1 MDGTEI
7 ACEVIAG
14 GILSDHKGM
23 NLPGGAMSAPSLT
36 DNDRIDAEFALRLGV
51 DFLALSFV
59 RHASDIE
66 ALRKLAL
73 AAGAPVSII
82 GKIEKPPEALDNI
95 EGILDAADA
104 IMVARG
110 DLGVELPP
118 QAVPTVQNQLIDLA
132 RARHKPVI
140 VATQMLE
147 SMIEHPRPTRAEVSD
162 VATAVRAGADAVMLS
177 AETAV
182 GKYPVEAV
190 KMVDDIARQMEG
202 YLWKQGAFGSLT
214 RRQPTVL
221 PRPIE
226 DALSEFMAHLSRD
239 LLVRAIMVIS
249 LQGRS
254 LAVMSSSRPGAPIIG
269 ICPDYRSS
277 GIARLLW
284 GVIPVT
290 VDPKAIGDPYSL
302 AKKTATE
309 LHLACEGDTILVVRG
324 FSSDPKQNTPS
335 VTVVTV

>member
-1 MDGTEI
+1 
-7 ACEVIAG
+7 
-14 GILSDHKGM
+14 
-23 NLPGGAMSAPSLT
+23 
-36 DNDRIDAEFALRLGV
+36 
-51 DFLALSFV
+51 
-59 RHASDIE
+59 
-66 ALRKLAL
+66 
-73 AAGAPVSII
+73 
-82 GKIEKPPEALDNI
+82 
-95 EGILDAADA
+95 
-104 IMVARG
+104 MVTH
-110 DLGVELPP
+110 L
-118 QAVPTVQNQLIDLA
+118 
-132 RARHKPVI
+132 
-140 VATQMLE
+140 
-147 SMIEHPRPTRAEVSD
+147 RPTRAEVSD

-190 KMVDDIARQMEG
+190 KMLDDIARQMEG

-214 RRQPTVL
+214 RKQQNVL
-221 PRPIE
+221 PRAVE

-269 ICPDYRSS
+269 ICPDNHSS
-277 GIARLLW
+277 SIARLLW

-290 VDPKAIGDPYSL
+290 VDPQAIGDPHSL

-309 LHLACEGDTILVVRG
+309 LLLASEGDTILVVRG
-324 FSSDPKQNTPS
+324 FSRDAKQNTPS